1 MRECGHGALSG
12 ATACAGYDIVRV
24 AGGCVGQGPVQ
35 SWVVGSGVPAEGDV
49 ASGDDMQ
56 RATIAALLDHYA
68 LEDGD
73 GSRNE
78 RAEGMPPIVVD
89 AGALDLLPCMLCR
102 RSLSLRM
109 PANWPHC

>member
-1 MRECGHGALSG
+1 M
-12 ATACAGYDIVRV
+12 
-24 AGGCVGQGPVQ
+24 
-35 SWVVGSGVPAEGDV
+35 PAEGDV

-89 AGALDLLPCMLCR
+89 AGALDLLPCHVVPQGRYHSACR
-102 RSLSLRM
+102 RIGRIAESVGCRYG
-109 PANWPHC
+109 